1 MNATVSLI
9 VHVLALAAAP
19 VSLLVIASGFLQNI
33 IYVWQ
38 LILASRALR
47 RRPPQAAIGE
57 LWRHYADSA
66 PPIALLVPAF
76 NEEATVVESVRALLA
91 LRYPNYEIIVIND
104 GSRDNTLKV
113 LIEAFALRPLQR
125 HYDLAAPCKP
135 IQGVYVAQN
144 QPRLVV
150 IDKLNGGKADALNA
164 GINLARA
171 SIICSIDADS
181 LLEADALLRA
191 VGPFVEDPEHTVA
204 VGGTIRVANGCVI
217 DHGQVVHV
225 GLPKN
230 GFALL
235 QTVEYLRAFLMARLA
250 WSEAKCLTIISGAFG
265 LFRRQA
271 VLDVG
276 GYRHD
281 TVGEDMELVVKIHR
295 FGRETGR
302 DYRIVFVPEPV
313 CWTEV
318 PETMGV
324 LGRQRV
330 RWQRGALE
338 TFFAHIDLL
347 FNPHYGRVGLI
358 AFGSV
363 FLFDVVGPVLETL
376 GYVLIPVFYLLGA
389 LSLVY
394 LKAFAA
400 VSFLFGVVI
409 SVGSL
414 ALEEAELRRFPTTQS
429 LVVLLA
435 AAIIENFGY
444 RQLNNFWRIKGY
456 WQFLRRRRDWG
467 SMARRGF
474 RTS

>member
-1 MNATVSLI
+1 MNLI
-9 VHVLALAAAP
+9 LPVIIHALAVSAAP
-19 VSLLVIASGFLQNI
+19 ISVLVIVSGLVQNI

-38 LILASRALR
+38 LVLAGRALR
-47 RRPPQAAIGE
+47 RRPPQAESGE
-57 LWRHYADSA
+57 LWRRFADNA

-91 LRYPNYEIIVIND
+91 LQYPNFEIIVIND
-104 GSRDNTLKV
+104 GSKDKTLET
-113 LIEAFALRPLQR
+113 LIEAFELRPAQR
-125 HYDLAAPCKP
+125 HYDLAVPCNT
-135 IQGVYVAQN
+135 IQEIYVAKN
-144 QPRLVV
+144 QRRLVV
-150 IDKLNGGKADALNA
+150 VDKLNGGKADALNA

-171 SIICSIDADS
+171 AIICSIDADS

-191 VGPFVEDPEHTVA
+191 VRPFVEDPVRTVA
-204 VGGTIRVANGCVI
+204 VGGTIRVANGCII
-217 DHGQVVHV
+217 DHGQVMRV
-225 GLPKN
+225 GLPRN

-250 WSEAKCLTIISGAFG
+250 WSEANCLTIISGAFG
-265 LFRRQA
+265 LFYRQA
-271 VLDVG
+271 VLEVG

-295 FGRETGR
+295 FAREAGR

-318 PETMGV
+318 PEDFRV

-338 TFFAHIDLL
+338 TFFAHKDLL
-347 FNPHYGRVGLI
+347 FNPHYGRVGI
-358 AFGSV
+358 VGFGSV

-376 GYVLIPVFYLLGA
+376 GYFLIPVFYVLGA

-394 LKAFAA
+394 LQAFAA

-414 ALEEAELRRFPTTQS
+414 GLEEAELRRFPTTRS
-429 LVVLLA
+429 LMVLLFA
-435 AAIIENFGY
+435 AVIENFGY
-444 RQLNNFWRIKGY
+444 RQLNNFWRIRGY

-467 SMARRGF
+467 TMARRGF
-474 RTS
+474 HNA